1 MTTWKI
7 RHRAEGWTGTA
18 ERMEERQGHSSTHTC
33 GLVVFWFITQDAG
46 QVRPDGF
53 HFVDPSV
60 ESLDELEFL
69 EEIP

>member
-1 MTTWKI
+1 
-7 RHRAEGWTGTA
+7 
-18 ERMEERQGHSSTHTC
+18 MEERQGHSSTHTC
-33 GLVVFWFITQDAG
+33 GLVVFWFITQDTG
-46 QVRPDGF
+46 QERPDGF